1 MRCHTH
7 FARQQRSSVPGHPS
21 EHGRLGQVRVGHENS
36 NNRRT
41 AGAELSERDLRVMKE
56 ERYRLVREIQ
66 GGLLGSLTEMGL
78 RLDLCRILTQ
88 RRETAAVADELAQ
101 LRLDLLQIA
110 AGMRE
115 LMAEL
120 RCPRLRDLSTCG
132 IIERCVRDHEGRAN
146 VRVVVDLVGLAD
158 ESLDID
164 QKLAVFRIMQ
174 EALRNVR
181 QHSGASRVQVCGAQR
196 ESLVQL
202 SLEDDGKGFDLLAVS
217 SSYPRR
223 GMGLAGM
230 HERAKAVGGQVEIDS
245 EPGLGTRITLTIPL
259 RHGETLSE

>member
-1 MRCHTH
+1 MP
-7 FARQQRSSVPGHPS
+7 A
-21 EHGRLGQVRVGHENS
+21 
-36 NNRRT
+36 
-41 AGAELSERDLRVMKE
+41 AELSERDLRVMKE
-56 ERYRLVREIQ
+56 ERYRLVSEVQ
-66 GGLLGSLTEMGL
+66 DGFLHSMTELGL

-88 RRETAAVADELAQ
+88 RQESAAVADELAQ

-120 RCPRLRDLSTCG
+120 RCPRLQELSVAQ
-132 IIERCVRDHEGRAN
+132 IIERCTRDHEERCEVPVGM
-146 VRVVVDLVGLAD
+146 DLAELAD

-164 QKLAVFRIMQ
+164 QKLAVFRIVQ

-181 QHSGASRVQVCGAQR
+181 HHSGASRAQIRGDLR
-196 ESLVQL
+196 ESLLKL
-202 SLEDDGKGFDLLAVS
+202 SLEDDGKGFDLLAVTS
-217 SSYPRR
+217 SFPRR

-245 EPGLGTRITLTIPL
+245 EPGHGTRITLTMPL
-259 RHGETLSE
+259 RHRDTSSE

>member
-1 MRCHTH
+1 M
-7 FARQQRSSVPGHPS
+7 
-21 EHGRLGQVRVGHENS
+21 RVGHDNS

-41 AGAELSERDLRVMKE
+41 AGAKLSERDLRVMKE

-66 GGLLGSLTEMGL
+66 GRLLGSLTEMGL

-88 RRETAAVADELAQ
+88 RHESAAVADELAQ
-101 LRLDLLQIA
+101 FRLDLLQIA
-110 AGMRE
+110 AGTRE

-120 RCPRLRDLSTCG
+120 RCPRLQELSTSG
-132 IIERCVRDHEGRAN
+132 VIERCVRDHEGRAN
-146 VRVVVDLVGLAD
+146 VPVSVDLAELAD

-164 QKLAVFRIMQ
+164 QKLAVFRIIQ

-181 QHSGASRVQVCGAQR
+181 KHSGASRVQICGAQR
-196 ESLVQL
+196 ESRIEV

-230 HERAKAVGGQVEIDS
+230 HERAKAIGGRLEIDS
-245 EPGLGTRITLTIPL
+245 EPGHGTHITLAIPL
-259 RHGETLSE
+259 RHGETPSE